1 MATDRKRN
9 SVIGHSINEATGV
22 ITFEVVGAGSFSF
35 DVTKAGEAN
44 AQKAAFHGYVQKISD
59 KAAIGRDPDT
69 GRSASPKEKYDA
81 MHALAKHLEGGGTWS
96 MRAAVKA
103 VLDRAALIQAI
114 CTARGFEE
122 AKVILKLAGKL
133 DEELRVYLTARDVA
147 AEYARL
153 TATGAEEEGLFE
165 GLE

>member
-1 MATDRKRN
+1 
-9 SVIGHSINEATGV
+9 
-22 ITFEVVGAGSFSF
+22 
-35 DVTKAGEAN
+35 
-44 AQKAAFHGYVQKISD
+44 
-59 KAAIGRDPDT
+59 
-69 GRSASPKEKYDA
+69 
-81 MHALAKHLEGGGTWS
+81 